1 MPKTSDKRERLLR
14 SADRLILSQ
23 GFRQTTLADIAE
35 DSEVP
40 LGNVYY
46 YFKTKEDI
54 CKSVVETRIDSMQA
68 LLEKCSEADDP
79 RARLLQLLDYP
90 LTVRKELTDYPLTVR
105 KELTDNGCP
114 LGTLSYELSRSEGIL
129 SQSSA
134 RLVEVVMNWA
144 RQQFEAMGRTDAD
157 ALALQLI
164 STLQGMS
171 LVANALKDPGVVD
184 TMVKRTKDWLQS
196 L

>member
-1 MPKTSDKRERLLR
+1 VPRTSDKRERLLR

-35 DSEVP
+35 DSKVP

-54 CKSVVETRIDSMQA
+54 CKTIVETRIESMQA
-68 LLEKCSEADDP
+68 LLEKCSEPDDP
-79 RARLLQLLDYP
+79 RSRLLQLLDYP
-90 LTVRKELTDYPLTVR
+90 LTIRTELTA
-105 KELTDNGCP
+105 NGCP
-114 LGTLSYELSRSEGIL
+114 LGTLSYELSHNEGDL
-129 SQSSA
+129 NQSSA
-134 RLVEVVMNWA
+134 KLIQVVLDWT
-144 RQQFEAMGRTDAD
+144 RQQFEAMGRADAD

-164 STLQGMS
+164 SNLQGMS
-171 LVANALKDPGVVD
+171 LIANALKDPGIVD
-184 TMVKRTKDWLQS
+184 KMVGRTIDWLQS

>member
-1 MPKTSDKRERLLR
+1 MPRTSDKRERLLR

-35 DSEVP
+35 DSEIP

-54 CKSVVETRIDSMQA
+54 CKSIVETRVESMQM
-68 LLEKCSEADDP
+68 LLEKYTEANDDP
-79 RARLLQLLDYP
+79 RQRLLQFLGYP
-90 LTVRKELTDYPLTVR
+90 LTIRKELTG
-105 KELTDNGCP
+105 NGCP
-114 LGTLSYELSRSEGIL
+114 LGTLSYELSRSEGVL

-134 RLVEVVMNWA
+134 RLIAVVLDWA
-144 RQQFEAMGRTDAD
+144 RQQFEAMGKPDAD

-164 STLQGMS
+164 SSLQGMS
-171 LVANALKDPGVVD
+171 LVANALNDPSVVD
-184 TMVKRTKDWLQS
+184 KMISRTSDWLNS

>member
-1 MPKTSDKRERLLR
+1 MPRTSDKRERLLR

-35 DSEVP
+35 DSKVP

-54 CKSVVETRIDSMQA
+54 CKSVVETRIESMQA
-68 LLEKCSEADDP
+68 LLEKCSEPDDP

-90 LTVRKELTDYPLTVR
+90 LTVRT
-105 KELTDNGCP
+105 ELTDNGCP
-114 LGTLSYELSRSEGIL
+114 LGTLSYELSRSEGVL

-134 RLVEVVMNWA
+134 QLIEVVLDWA
-144 RQQFEAMGRTDAD
+144 RQQFQAMDKPDAD
-157 ALALQLI
+157 ELALQLI

-171 LVANALKDPGVVD
+171 LVANATRDPGVVD
-184 TMVKRTKDWLQS
+184 KVISRTRSWLQS

>member
-1 MPKTSDKRERLLR
+1 MPRTSDKRERLLR
-14 SADRLILSQ
+14 SADRLILGQ

-54 CKSVVETRIDSMQA
+54 CKSIVENRIESMQA

-79 RARLLQLLDYP
+79 KARLLQLL
-90 LTVRKELTDYPLTVR
+90 DYPLTVR

-114 LGTLSYELSRSEGIL
+114 LGTLSYELSRSEGVL

-134 RLVEVVMNWA
+134 RLIEVVMNWA

-164 STLQGMS
+164 SNLQGMS

-184 TMVKRTKDWLQS
+184 KMVKRTKDWLQS

>member
-1 MPKTSDKRERLLR
+1 MPRTSDKRERLLR

-35 DSEVP
+35 DSDVP

-54 CKSVVETRIDSMQA
+54 CKSIVETRIESMQA
-68 LLEKCSEADDP
+68 LLKKCSEADAP
-79 RARLLQLLDYP
+79 RTRLLALLDYP
-90 LTVRKELTDYPLTVR
+90 LTVRNELTDT
-105 KELTDNGCP
+105 GCP
-114 LGTLSYELSRSEGIL
+114 LGTLSYELSRSEGVL

-134 RLVEVVMNWA
+134 QLIEVVLDWA
-144 RQQFEAMGRTDAD
+144 RQQFQAMDKPDAD
-157 ALALQLI
+157 ELALQLI

-171 LVANALKDPGVVD
+171 LVANATGDPSVVD
-184 TMVKRTKDWLQS
+184 KVVSRTRSWLES

>member
-1 MPKTSDKRERLLR
+1 MPRTSDKRERLLR
-14 SADRLILSQ
+14 SADRLIHSQ

-35 DSEVP
+35 DSDVP

-54 CKSVVETRIDSMQA
+54 CKSIVEKRIGSVRM
-68 LLEKCSEADDP
+68 LLEQCSGPDDP

-90 LTVRKELTDYPLTVR
+90 LTIRTELA
-105 KELTDNGCP
+105 DNGCP
-114 LGTLSYELSRSEGIL
+114 LGTLSYELSHNEGTL

-134 RLVEVVMNWA
+134 DLIKVVLDWA
-144 RQQFEAMGRTDAD
+144 RQQFEAMGRPDAD
-157 ALALQLI
+157 TLALQLV
-164 STLQGMS
+164 SNLQGMS
-171 LVANALKDPGVVD
+171 LIANALKDPEVVEK
-184 TMVKRTKDWLQS
+184 MVSRTRDWIES